1 MKRIELPPK
10 EVVFNGTFGIK
21 RDRRRIAR
29 ICQKLQKVWRYKETN
44 NQRLGQLIGN
54 ISQSMGVGDPYYF
67 EDDILEDYL
76 DARIKDIKIQIKK
89 NRTERVKAG
98 KRIKKIVCGGLGP
111 GR

>member
-1 MKRIELPPK
+1 MYLHNKEKEMKRIELKSNK

-29 ICQKLQKVWRYKETN
+29 ICHKLQMVWRYRETN

-54 ISQSMGVGDPYYF
+54 ISASLGVADPYYF
-67 EDDILEDYL
+67 EDDVLEDYL

-89 NRTERVKAG
+89 NRIAKGHIR
-98 KRIKKIVCGGLGP
+98 RL
-111 GR
+111 